1 MTRIAR
7 LLETGWLK
15 TFRQFVIFVVGG
27 GASALVDVIVTWL
40 MLTANT
46 NDALAV
52 TVGFISGVALNFIY
66 HTRVTF
72 SARFTAGS
80 AVRFL
85 IVLLF
90 NYLLTLTIVFLLKN
104 TMGVETLIG
113 KIISLPVI
121 AVSGYIASRFW
132 IFKDNSIKE
141 LH

>member
-1 MTRIAR
+1 MIAK

-27 GASALVDVIVTWL
+27 GASAVVDVIVTWM
-40 MLTANT
+40 MLTANA

-72 SARFTAGS
+72 SARFTVGS
-80 AVRFL
+80 ATRFL
-85 IVLLF
+85 TVLLF
-90 NYLLTLTIVFLLKN
+90 NYVLTLTIVFILKN

-132 IFKDNSIKE
+132 IFKDNSTKE